1 MALNS
6 IPDSEEVKLDFP
18 DNLNTAIEVQGWR
31 MYFDGAVNRFG
42 VGIRVIL
49 LTPKGEV
56 VPISKK
62 LAFRVTNNEVE
73 YEACALEMEALIA
86 LGVKKVKIFGDSML
100 VINKRT
106 EEWKLKEQHLR
117 PYLSHLQQLVLS
129 FQKCKFIH
137 LPRNHNQMA
146 DALTSLA

>member
-73 YEACALEMEALIA
+73 YEACALKMEALTA
-86 LGVKKVKIFGDSML
+86 LGV
-100 VINKRT
+100 T
-106 EEWKLKEQHLR
+106 
-117 PYLSHLQQLVLS
+117 
-129 FQKCKFIH
+129 
-137 LPRNHNQMA
+137 
-146 DALTSLA
+146 